1 MTFGESLTSKTC
13 ELPTKV
19 QNFCCTHLAF
29 VVVAANAVAAAVVG
43 LCYTVKIAT
52 RTAIP
57 HMMPSD
63 NNIDMSVQRRV
74 CGSVHH

>member
-43 LCYTVKIAT
+43 LCYTV
-52 RTAIP
+52 
-57 HMMPSD
+57 
-63 NNIDMSVQRRV
+63 
-74 CGSVHH
+74 